1 MKCEEFEVRLN
12 EVLDARERPELT
24 SELRLHC
31 DSCRSC
37 REIASAYG
45 IMLDGFYLLTT
56 PEAPVDLSTRVLAA
70 LHAEPTVTVPQ
81 PSQSRRAMWAASLLA
96 TAAAVLLVVLPLVQR
111 SRNAT
116 IAEAE
121 PAAKTA
127 QPQIVARP
135 RIVVPSTVS
144 PQLEEIQLIGAM
156 LASLANQ
163 KGDPYEELAK
173 GTGQGLATL
182 VLYTPGIGGQKGI
195 MDKNRVPREDDPA
208 WVMQMTEGLKPV
220 TESVTE
226 TLDLLLQAI
235 PVMQFAGR
243 S

>member
-12 EVLDARERPELT
+12 EVLDARDRPELT
-24 SELRLHC
+24 SELRQHC
-31 DSCRSC
+31 ETCRSC

-56 PEAPVDLSTRVLAA
+56 PEAPVDLSARVLAA
-70 LHAEPTVTVPQ
+70 LNAEPMVTVAQ
-81 PSQSRRAMWAASLLA
+81 PAHSRRAMWAASLLA

-111 SRNAT
+111 SRNGVVAV
-116 IAEAE
+116 
-121 PAAKTA
+121 A
-127 QPQIVARP
+127 QPQAKPTPTQIATHPRVA
-135 RIVVPSTVS
+135 VPATVS
-144 PQLEEIQLIGAM
+144 PQLEEIPLIGSM

-163 KGDPYEELAK
+163 KGNPYEELAK

-182 VLYTPGIGGQKGI
+182 VLYVPGVGGQRGI

-208 WVMQMTEGLKPV
+208 WVSQMNEGLKPV

-226 TLDLLLQAI
+226 TLDLLLQAL
-235 PVMQFAGR
+235 PVTQLAGR